1 MTQAKFQQNMTQA
14 LQEKSILEQAKQYA
28 FDYLDGVSDRRV
40 SPDNDALCGLVAFEE
55 PMPEL
60 PQPPAEI
67 LAQLQTYGA
76 PATCASRCG

>member
-40 SPDNDALCGLVAFEE
+40 SPEADALAGAITGGAIFMGVEGCPDMADEQFES
-55 PMPEL
+55 
-60 PQPPAEI
+60 
-67 LAQLQTYGA
+67 
-76 PATCASRCG
+76 AT